1 MRIYI
6 ITQANMHLVLS
17 RFLLMILISVERVF
31 IGAIGVRLN
40 RVLLFILK
48 SIKVV
53 NFITFFHTYVYVVY
67 VCRLNSRG
75 TITLLHVNF
84 FAAHSGIAWSF
95 RFPSM
100 GTLQNLG
107 TNSRRRKRNG
117 LGSSDSCKDLRQKRH
132 TIHLQPEVIIQK
144 EPYLIVTPPSPEDLV
159 EENSRF
165 V

>member
-1 MRIYI
+1 
-6 ITQANMHLVLS
+6 
-17 RFLLMILISVERVF
+17 MILSNIERIF
-31 IGAIGVRLN
+31 TFGVRLN
-40 RVLLFILK
+40 RVFYSLVNLLPVI
-48 SIKVV
+48 
-53 NFITFFHTYVYVVY
+53 NFITLFHTCVYVVY
-67 VCRLNSRG
+67 VCQLNSRG

-117 LGSSDSCKDLRQKRH
+117 LTSSDSCKDLRQKRH

-144 EPYLIVTPPSPEDLV
+144 EPCLIVTPPSPEDFV
-159 EENSRF
+159 EDNLRYI
-165 V
+165 

>member
-1 MRIYI
+1 
-6 ITQANMHLVLS
+6 
-17 RFLLMILISVERVF
+17 MILSNIECVF
-31 IGAIGVRLN
+31 IGALGIRLN
-40 RVLLFILK
+40 RVFFYSLINLLPVL
-48 SIKVV
+48 
-53 NFITFFHTYVYVVY
+53 NFITLFHTCVYVVY
-67 VCRLNSRG
+67 VCQLNSRG
-75 TITLLHVNF
+75 TVTLLYVNF

-117 LGSSDSCKDLRQKRH
+117 LTSSDSCKDLRQKRH

-144 EPYLIVTPPSPEDLV
+144 EPCLIVTPPSPEDFV
-159 EENSRF
+159 EDNSKY

>member
-1 MRIYI
+1 
-6 ITQANMHLVLS
+6 
-17 RFLLMILISVERVF
+17 MILMNIERVF
-31 IGAIGVRLN
+31 IGAIGVQLN
-40 RVLLFILK
+40 RVLLFARK
-48 SIKVV
+48 
-53 NFITFFHTYVYVVY
+53 FITVLCFITFHTYVYVVY
-67 VCRLNSRG
+67 VCQLNSRE

-117 LGSSDSCKDLRQKRH
+117 LAASDSCKDLRQKRH
-132 TIHLQPEVIIQK
+132 TIHLQSEVIIQK
-144 EPYLIVTPPSPEDLV
+144 EPCLIVTPPSPEDLV
-159 EENSRF
+159 EDSSRY